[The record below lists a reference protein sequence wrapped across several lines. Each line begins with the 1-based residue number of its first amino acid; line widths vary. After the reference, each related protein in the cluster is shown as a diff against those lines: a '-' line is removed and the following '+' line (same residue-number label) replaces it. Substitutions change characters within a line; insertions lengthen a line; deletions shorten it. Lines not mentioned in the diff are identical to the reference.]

1 LAKNALTKIEHTP
14 ILNGINKIGRAL
26 KIVGINP
33 FTLNADRIISKA
45 IKKSNFKEKLP
56 KQLETGIRKLIDA
69 INTEGNPNTFGSLAI
84 KTLFER
90 TLYQRL
96 KIEQALTANPKIEKE
111 PINQP
116 IFIIGMPRTGTTILH
131 ALMHEDVAHRS
142 PLAWECLLP
151 FPASTPENFNHNKSI
166 NTVTKEF
173 NQLFKLVPD
182 FKKKHYMEPNSPQ
195 ECIGINA
202 LDFNSFQI
210 SAQLYLPNYMDW
222 FFNEADRSST
232 MHFHKRFLQ
241 HQQSG
246 GVTAKRWL
254 LKSPVHLMRLPEI
267 FEVYPDARIIM
278 THRHPS
284 KVVASAASLISS
296 VRSLYSNNE
305 DHIKSGQ
312 EQATTWSKYFDRFLE
327 DRKKLN
333 KENQIIDLQFEDFVK
348 DQLGTVKEIYK
359 KFNWELTIKS
369 EDKMK
374 HFLAQNPK
382 DKHGVHNYTL
392 EDFGLTQDQ
401 INKQYH
407 NYNQFI
413 AHLKT
418 TKNDLQK

>member
-1 LAKNALTKIEHTP
+1 MAKNALASIERTP
-14 ILNGINKIGRAL
+14 ILNGINKIGRTL
-26 KIVGINP
+26 KVVGINP
-33 FTLNADRIISKA
+33 FKLNADRIISRAKKKA
-45 IKKSNFKEKLP
+45 NFKDQLP
-56 KQLETGIRKLIDA
+56 KQLEIGFRKLVES

-96 KIEQALTANPKIEKE
+96 KIEQALAENPEIEKT

-116 IFIIGMPRTGTTILH
+116 VFIIGMPRTGTTILH
-131 ALMHEDVAHRS
+131 ALMHEDTAHRS

-151 FPASTPENFNHNKSI
+151 FPVTTPENFNDNESI
-166 NTVTKEF
+166 STVTKEF
-173 NQLFKLVPD
+173 DQLFKLVPD
-182 FKKKHYMEPNSPQ
+182 FKKKHHMEPDSPQ

-202 LDFNSFQI
+202 LDFNTFQI
-210 SAQLYLPNYMDW
+210 SAQLYLPKYMEW
-222 FFNEADRSST
+222 FFNDADRSST
-232 MHFHKRFLQ
+232 MRFHKRFLQ

-246 GVTAKRWL
+246 GVIAKRWL

-296 VRSLYSNNE
+296 VRSLYSDNE
-305 DHIKSGQ
+305 DPIQSGQ
-312 EQATTWSKYFDRFLE
+312 EQAETWSKYFDRFLK

-333 KENQIIDLQFEDFVK
+333 KEDQIIDLQFEDFVK

-359 KFNWELTIKS
+359 KFNWELDLDS
-369 EDKMK
+369 ADKMK

-382 DKHGVHNYTL
+382 DKHGAHDYTL
-392 EDFGLTQDQ
+392 EDFGLTEAQ
-401 INKQYH
+401 INKQYS

-413 AHLKT
+413 EQLKT
-418 TKNDLQK
+418 KKNDLQK